1 MGGGGDCFLAV
12 GPFSTHYPRGG
23 GVLWKKNA
31 CVRLSLGKEAH
42 VMNFVP
48 VCLRIFPL
56 SAPCFTSTECPSIGD
71 RQVMAGVMRK

>member
-1 MGGGGDCFLAV
+1 MGGGGGLFFGCGSFFHPL
-12 GPFSTHYPRGG
+12 PPGG

-71 RQVMAGVMRK
+71 RQVMSGVMRK